1 MIYQNY
7 KLDKAE
13 LCLHTVSTNGGGGQI
28 WQVFLVP
35 WNRPSFRA
43 ARVKPNLL
51 PGCQWRIFDTT
62 GYSGVGIGSG
72 EGSTNEIGVGGA
84 LYVTQNDPKFYVDIY
99 GANAA
104 ATLTGQLP
112 MSMAMPTVSVHGRDT
127 TEWMC
132 FLWRL
137 RMIKGDPSQDTYF
150 LYTVKLYFTFTGIR
164 LSQAGGLTQLALG
177 CDYPRQPDAFPTYD
191 DPAEQERRFPILRHL
206 VRGENQH
213 GQSHWHGLVHL
224 KRSQRKSW
232 FGVVNA
238 KAWIK
243 PITKDARDKTLN
255 DSEAWYDRYVR
266 KGRPTRA
273 GKTTMAFRVL
283 NALQCTGLCDYFSKG
298 GGLKKFWDG

>member
-62 GYSGVGIGSG
+62 RYSGVGIGSG

-112 MSMAMPTVSVHGRDT
+112 MSMAMPTFSVHGRDT

-191 DPAEQERRFPILRHL
+191 DPTEQERRDPILRHL
-206 VRGENQH
+206 VRGENPARAEPLAWPSASKEKPKEVLVRGGKRQSLDQTDH
-213 GQSHWHGLVHL
+213 KGCEGQDP
-224 KRSQRKSW
+224 KRFRSPVRPVCAQRE
-232 FGVVNA
+232 
-238 KAWIK
+238 
-243 PITKDARDKTLN
+243 TT
-255 DSEAWYDRYVR
+255 
-266 KGRPTRA
+266 A
-273 GKTTMAFRVL
+273 G
-283 NALQCTGLCDYFSKG
+283 
-298 GGLKKFWDG
+298 